1 MADRDLVP
9 LRIEV
14 GIDPTNGHAAYP
26 NFNLISSAARKGMDW
41 SKYLDVHGGGMQYD
55 KTSGH
60 KDDSAESPYG
70 KQTCCISVPQD
81 FATEALELF
90 PSTVTEMTP
99 VEFEIFY
106 DVKAHAHEPDEEID
120 TDRINGLNAQRSL
133 MVATEKTMADTD
145 RIAELDV
152 VVKKALDPLDGTEAG
167 VKKNMKKRWADV
179 KTTIGVNL
187 KANVPVIK

>member
-9 LRIEV
+9 LKIEV

-26 NFNLISSAARKGMDW
+26 NFNLISSVARKGMDW

-60 KDDSAESPYG
+60 QDDSAESPFG
-70 KQTCCISVPQD
+70 KQTCCIYVSQD

-90 PSTVTEMTP
+90 PSTVTAMTP
-99 VEFEIFY
+99 VEFEVFY
-106 DVKAHAHEPDEEID
+106 DVKAHAHEPDEDID
-120 TDRINGLNAQRSL
+120 TDRINGLNALRSL
-133 MVATEKTMADTD
+133 MVATEKTVADTD

-152 VVKKALDPLDGTEAG
+152 VVAKALDPLDDTESG
-167 VKKNMKKRWADV
+167 VKKNMKKKWADV
-179 KTTIGVNL
+179 KIATAVNL
-187 KANVPVIK
+187 KANVPVIE